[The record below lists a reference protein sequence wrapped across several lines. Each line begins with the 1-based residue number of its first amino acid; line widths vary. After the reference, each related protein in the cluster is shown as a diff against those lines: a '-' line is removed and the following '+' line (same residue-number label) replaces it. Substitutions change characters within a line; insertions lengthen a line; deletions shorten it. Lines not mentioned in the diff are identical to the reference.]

1 MSSERLHGTE
11 PVPPTPTAF
20 LAEPNSLA
28 RGERPAQ
35 LIAQEEALTAQR
47 LAVEV
52 EVQTQPATTQA
63 PAPPAT

>member
-1 MSSERLHGTE
+1 MSSERLDGTV

-28 RGERPAQ
+28 QAERPAQ

-47 LAVEV
+47 LEV
-52 EVQTQPATTQA
+52 EVQTQPETTQA